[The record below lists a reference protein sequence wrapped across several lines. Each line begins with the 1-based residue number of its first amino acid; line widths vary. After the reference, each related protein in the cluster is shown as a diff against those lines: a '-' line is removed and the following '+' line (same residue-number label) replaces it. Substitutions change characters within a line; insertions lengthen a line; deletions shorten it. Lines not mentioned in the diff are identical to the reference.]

1 MEKTARVFNTIKH
14 QECISGMLEL
24 PAGSVDLVFADPPF
38 NIGYKY
44 DVYKDE
50 LESEHYLNWS
60 REWITAVHQT
70 LKPTGGFWLAIGDEY
85 AAELKIISQEIGFH
99 CRSWV
104 IWYYTFGVNCKQ
116 KFTRSHAHLFHF
128 VKDPQQFTFRADELE
143 NRIPSARQLVY
154 NDKRANPKGR
164 LPDDTW
170 IIPPGGMKGE
180 MQAKDPGP
188 VQQLLFSTKAE
199 QDSAPEATVSPEASV
214 SIDKPKPPSDQQQS
228 WVLRPQDVESCFTA
242 SEDTWYFPRV
252 AGTFK
257 ERAGFH
263 GCQMPEQLL
272 GRIIR
277 SCSEQDDVVLDPF
290 SGSATTLAVA
300 KKLGR
305 KYLGFDI
312 SEEYIQYGKERL
324 ANIHVG
330 DRLNGSAE
338 PLMSAPKT
346 GESQSHH
353 EKKKK
358 KRGST
363 PHWNDPAQKETLY
376 AEVQLELTCRGVQEA
391 FRLAHQGYSADRA
404 VIDPELNT
412 SFIQA
417 CKKLGLAG
425 DACTWNILLFRLR
438 KEGKLNEIEITKS
451 SDLSWEHCDP
461 FLAASEIALQTM
473 LIREEGESLDEIF
486 CDPVLAKKF
495 DDLATEL
502 TPGFSVFEYRWG
514 ALKIRDQAETARCQ
528 GEILYNARGNQ
539 LKRLLRKQISISKLK
554 PAELEAFIQGD
565 IPVESGIYLII
576 ANEKEVLYA
585 GETSNLKQ
593 RLLAQ
598 SNSFYSNFWQE
609 ITDDLSVKY
618 CTIET
623 DDLANLAW
631 QSCLAKKY
639 SPVMNYDKI
648 KP

>member
-1 MEKTARVFNTIKH
+1 MEKTAQVFNMIKH
-14 QECISGMLEL
+14 QECISGMLNL

-44 DVYKDE
+44 DVYQDE
-50 LESEHYLNWS
+50 LESDHYLNWS
-60 REWITAVHQT
+60 RKWITAVHYT

-128 VKDPQQFTFRADELE
+128 VKDPENFTFRADELE

-170 IIPPGGMKGE
+170 IIPPVGMKGE
-180 MQAKDPGP
+180 MQAKSSGP
-188 VQQLLFSTKAE
+188 VQQLLFATKAE
-199 QDSAPEATVSPEASV
+199 QETEQEATVSPEASA
-214 SIDKPKPPSDQQQS
+214 SIGKPSPPSDQQQS

-277 SCSEQDDVVLDPF
+277 SCSAPDEVVLDPF

-324 ANIHVG
+324 ASIHVG

-338 PLMSAPKT
+338 PLMSTRKT
-346 GESQSHH
+346 GESQADH
-353 EKKKK
+353 KKQKK
-358 KRGST
+358 KRGSK
-363 PHWNDPAQKETLY
+363 PHWNDPAQKEAMY
-376 AEVQLELTCRGVQEA
+376 AEVQLELTCQGVGEA
-391 FRLAHQGYSADRA
+391 FRLAHQGYSADRV
-404 VIDPELNT
+404 VIDPELNA
-412 SFIQA
+412 SFIES

-438 KEGKLNEIEITKS
+438 KEGKLNEIEITKP
-451 SDLSWEHCDP
+451 SDLSWEQCDP

-473 LIREEGESLDEIF
+473 LHQKEGESLDEIF
-486 CDPVLAKKF
+486 CDPVLAKTF
-495 DDLATEL
+495 DDLAAEL

-528 GEILYNARGNQ
+528 GEILYNARGSQ
-539 LKRLLRKQISISKLK
+539 LKRLLRKQMPISKLTTT
-554 PAELEAFIQGD
+554 EREATIQKE
-565 IPVESGIYLII
+565 IPEQPGIYLIVGKKDEI
-576 ANEKEVLYA
+576 LYA

-598 SNSFYSNFWQE
+598 SNSFQSSYWQE
-609 ITDDLSVKY
+609 MTDDLSIKY
-618 CTIET
+618 GTVET
-623 DDLANLAW
+623 DDLTNLAW
-631 QSCLAKKY
+631 QGCLAKKY
-639 SPVMNYDKI
+639 KPVLNYHKI

>member
-358 KRGST
+358 KRGSK
-363 PHWNDPAQKETLY
+363 PHWNDPAQKEMLY
-376 AEVQLELTCRGVQEA
+376 AEVQLELTYRGVQEA
-391 FRLAHQGYSADRA
+391 FRLAHQGYSADRV
-404 VIDPELNT
+404 VIDPELNA

-425 DACTWNILLFRLR
+425 DTCTWNILLFRLR

>member
-1 MEKTARVFNTIKH
+1 MEETAQAFNMIEH
-14 QECISGMLEL
+14 QECISGMLNL
-24 PAGSVDLVFADPPF
+24 PAGSADLVFADPPF

-44 DVYKDE
+44 DVYKDQ

-60 REWITAVHQT
+60 RKWITAVHQT

-128 VKDPQQFTFRADELE
+128 VKDPEQFTFRADELE

-154 NDKRANPKGR
+154 NDKRANPNGR

-170 IIPPGGMKGE
+170 IIPPVGMKGE
-180 MQAKDPGP
+180 MQANDTGP
-188 VQQLLFSTKAE
+188 VQKLLFPTEAE
-199 QDSAPEATVSPEASV
+199 QELQENVTVSPEASV
-214 SIDKPKPPSDQQQS
+214 SIEKPEPPNDQQQT

-277 SCSEQDDVVLDPF
+277 SCSEPGEVVLDPF

-312 SEEYIQYGKERL
+312 SKEYIQYGKERL

-346 GESQSHH
+346 GEDKALHAKQ
-353 EKKKK
+353 KK
-358 KRGST
+358 KRGSKSS
-363 PHWNDPAQKETLY
+363 WNDPAQKEALY

-391 FRLAHQGYSADRA
+391 FRLIHQGFSVDRV
-404 VIDPELNT
+404 VIDPRLNA
-412 SFIQA
+412 SFIA
-417 CKKLGLAG
+417 TCKKLGLAG
-425 DACTWNILLFRLR
+425 DACSWNILLFRLR
-438 KEGKLNEIEITKS
+438 KEGKLNEIEITKP
-451 SDLSWEHCDP
+451 SDLSWEQCDP

-473 LIREEGESLDEIF
+473 LDREEAESLDEIF

-495 DDLATEL
+495 DELAVEL
-502 TPGFSVFEYRWG
+502 TPGFSILEYRWG
-514 ALKIRDQAETARCQ
+514 ALKIRDQAETACCQ
-528 GEILYNARGNQ
+528 GEILYNTRSSQ
-539 LKRLLRKQISISKLK
+539 LKRLLTKQFSLSKLNQ
-554 PAELEAFIQGD
+554 AELDATIQKKVSD
-565 IPVESGIYLII
+565 QPGIYLIL
-576 ANEKEVLYA
+576 AQGEQALYV
-585 GETSNLKQ
+585 GETNNLKQ

-598 SNSFYSNFWQE
+598 SKSFQSNYWQKISE
-609 ITDDLSVKY
+609 DLSIKY
-618 CTIET
+618 CKIET
-623 DDLANLAW
+623 DSLTNLAW

-639 SPVMNYDKI
+639 KPVLNYQNI
-648 KP
+648 KR